1 MNRIMNS
8 MIHTILLLGVLK
20 PFSQAQIHKKSESS
34 NELDEPK
41 EYVFNDYLLGERSFN
56 EERSR
61 LKRNDFDE
69 KRNVNS
75 ERQEDEESGYEDEE
89 SGYEDEESGYE
100 DEESGYC
107 NNIDLPADD
116 GTDEKTSEELLNNL
130 KMQFCKM
137 KDDQDLLDSQLQE
150 SDVFFYILMGITIA
164 CALITIIMGILVY
177 VRVQNM
183 IIEESLNVKKLKQ
196 VLETLPEEVRI

>member
-1 MNRIMNS
+1 MGIVKMSRIMNS

-20 PFSQAQIHKKSESS
+20 A
-34 NELDEPK
+34 
-41 EYVFNDYLLGERSFN
+41 YLLGARSFN
-56 EERSR
+56 EERNW
-61 LKRNDFDE
+61 LKRNNFDE

-75 ERQEDEESGYEDEE
+75 ERQGDEEINSEGQEDEEINSEGQEDEE
-89 SGYEDEESGYE
+89 INSEGQEDEET
-100 DEESGYC
+100 GYC

>member
-1 MNRIMNS
+1 MGIVKMNRIINS

-20 PFSQAQIHKKSESS
+20 AFSQAQIHKKSESS

-69 KRNVNS
+69 KGNVNS
-75 ERQEDEESGYEDEE
+75 ERQEDEE

-116 GTDEKTSEELLNNL
+116 GTDEKTSDELLNNL

>member
-1 MNRIMNS
+1 MGIVKMSRIMNS

-20 PFSQAQIHKKSESS
+20 A
-34 NELDEPK
+34 
-41 EYVFNDYLLGERSFN
+41 YLLGARSFN
-56 EERSR
+56 EERNW
-61 LKRNDFDE
+61 LKRNNFDE

-75 ERQEDEESGYEDEE
+75 ERQGDEEINSEGQEDEEINSEGQEDEE
-89 SGYEDEESGYE
+89 INSEGQE

-107 NNIDLPADD
+107 NNVDSPADD

-137 KDDQDLLDSQLQE
+137 KDDQNLLDSQLQE
-150 SDVFFYILMGITIA
+150 SDVLFYILMGITIA

-196 VLETLPEEVRI
+196 VLE